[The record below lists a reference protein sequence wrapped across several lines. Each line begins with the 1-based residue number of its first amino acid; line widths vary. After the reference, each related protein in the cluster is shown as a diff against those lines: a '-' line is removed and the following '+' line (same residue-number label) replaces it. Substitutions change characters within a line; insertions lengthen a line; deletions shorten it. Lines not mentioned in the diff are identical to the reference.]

1 MAIEQTG
8 HRPHHAFKILIVGCG
23 LGGLTCAIACLRE
36 GLQVTMVEQAS
47 ELGEIGAGIQ
57 MPPNAVRVMDDFGL
71 VEKLEKAGAVNIS
84 GHCLLKYSNGDSI
97 ATRPGHVWQRKHFGQ
112 AWYVI
117 HRADYHRVLREEA
130 TRLGAT
136 IRLASEVISADSK
149 TTSVVLASQERLY
162 ADIIIGADGLRS
174 VVRNEVLGYHVG
186 PSDTGD
192 LAYRATFP
200 KERVEALDESLIE
213 PSLRCWLGP
222 HQHAVLY
229 PVRGGST
236 YNLVLV
242 CPDDLPPGVA
252 TEEGNTQEMR
262 NLFKGWDPR
271 QGLTKMIAQVD
282 NALKWKICH
291 MKELDTW
298 CRGSIALLGDAC
310 HPTLPY
316 QAQGAAMA
324 VEDGAALGVLL
335 GKLSRSGLPA
345 SKVPDVLHLYEL
357 IRKQRT
363 TINVQGAVA
372 NQKLYHMVDGPEAD
386 ARDEAFLHVDWEN
399 PDHDF
404 QFGWGHVGYLKRL
417 MAFNATVDA
426 GRQFDEWVA
435 EIGQ

>member
-1 MAIEQTG
+1 
-8 HRPHHAFKILIVGCG
+8 
-23 LGGLTCAIACLRE
+23 
-36 GLQVTMVEQAS
+36 
-47 ELGEIGAGIQ
+47 
-57 MPPNAVRVMDDFGL
+57 MPPNAVRVMEDFGL
-71 VEKLEKAGAVNIS
+71 VEELEKAGAVNIS
-84 GHCLLKYSNGDSI
+84 SHCLLKYTNGDCI
-97 ATRPGHVWQRKHFGQ
+97 AKRPGHVWQRKHFGQ

-130 TRLGAT
+130 TRLGAK

-149 TTSVVLASQERLY
+149 TTSVLLASQERLY

-174 VVRNEVLGYHVG
+174 VVRDEVLGYHIG

-222 HQHAVLY
+222 YQHAVLY

-252 TEEGNTQEMR
+252 TEEGNVQEMR

-271 QGLTKMIAQVD
+271 LTKMIAQVD

-298 CRGSIALLGDAC
+298 CKGSIALLGDAC

-335 GKLSRSGLPA
+335 GKLSRSNRP
-345 SKVPDVLHLYEL
+345 SKVPEVLRLYEL
-357 IRKQRT
+357 TRKERT

-386 ARDEAFLHVDWEN
+386 ARNEAFLHVDWDN

-404 QFGWGHVGYLKRL
+404 QYGWGNVGYLKRL
-417 MAFNATVDA
+417 MAFNASIEA
-426 GRQFDEWVA
+426 GRQFDEW
-435 EIGQ
+435 EREGME

>member
-1 MAIEQTG
+1 
-8 HRPHHAFKILIVGCG
+8 
-23 LGGLTCAIACLRE
+23 
-36 GLQVTMVEQAS
+36 
-47 ELGEIGAGIQ
+47 

-71 VEKLEKAGAVNIS
+71 VDKLEKSGAVNIS
-84 GHCLLKYSNGDSI
+84 GHCLLKYSNGNSI

-136 IRLASEVISADSK
+136 IRLASEVISADSN
-149 TTSVVLASQERLY
+149 TTSVLLASQERLY

-174 VVRNEVLGYHVG
+174 VVRDEVLGYHVG

-222 HQHAVLY
+222 YQHAVLY

-236 YNLVLV
+236 
-242 CPDDLPPGVA
+242 
-252 TEEGNTQEMR
+252 
-262 NLFKGWDPR
+262 
-271 QGLTKMIAQVD
+271 LTKMIAQVD

-298 CRGSIALLGDAC
+298 CKGSIALLGDAC

-335 GKLSRSGLPA
+335 GKLSRSDLPA
-345 SKVPDVLHLYEL
+345 TKVPDVLRLYEL
-357 IRKQRT
+357 IRKERT

-404 QFGWGHVGYLKRL
+404 QFGWGNVGYLKRL
-417 MAFNATVDA
+417 MAFNTTVEA
-426 GRQFDEWVA
+426 GRQFDEWLA
-435 EIGQ
+435 EIGK

>member
-1 MAIEQTG
+1 
-8 HRPHHAFKILIVGCG
+8 
-23 LGGLTCAIACLRE
+23 
-36 GLQVTMVEQAS
+36 MVEQAH

-57 MPPNAVRVMDDFGL
+57 MPPNAVRVMADFGL
-71 VEKLEKAGAVNIS
+71 VEELEKAGAVNIS
-84 GHCLLKYSNGDSI
+84 SHSLLKYTNGDSI
-97 ATRPGHVWQRKHFGQ
+97 ANRPGHAWQRKHFGQ

-130 TRLGAT
+130 TRLGAK

-149 TTSVVLASQERLY
+149 TTSVLLASQERLY

-174 VVRNEVLGYHVG
+174 VVRDEVLGYHVD

-200 KERVEALDESLIE
+200 KERVEALDKSLIE

-222 HQHAVLY
+222 RQHAVLY
-229 PVRGGST
+229 PVRSGST

-252 TEEGNTQEMR
+252 TKEGNVQEMR

-271 QGLTKMIAQVD
+271 LTKMIAQVD

-291 MKELDTW
+291 MEELDTW
-298 CRGSIALLGDAC
+298 CKGSIALLGDAC

-324 VEDGAALGVLL
+324 VEDGATLGVLL
-335 GKLSRSGLPA
+335 GKLSRSDLPA
-345 SKVPDVLHLYEL
+345 SKVPDVLRLYEL
-357 IRKQRT
+357 TRKERT
-363 TINVQGAVA
+363 TINVQGAVE
-372 NQKLYHMVDGPEAD
+372 NQMLYHMNDGPEAD
-386 ARDEAFLHVDWEN
+386 ARDEAFTHVNWDD
-399 PDHDF
+399 PDHEF
-404 QFGWGHVGYLKRL
+404 QWGWGNVGYLKRL
-417 MAFNATVDA
+417 MAFNTTVEA
-426 GRQFDEWVA
+426 CRQFDHMIA
-435 EIGQ
+435 